1 MNRFINCD
9 CIKNKKG
16 ELIPLWKIDWKL
28 DSEYLDKD
36 DLENSFIVPEDRNI
50 GDFIAETDIVK
61 ALWDLIDKKVVPCKR
76 VIKIYSDSTG
86 RVGLKEGDEIYV
98 KHKFSSNEI
107 YPTKIKTI
115 TQGIQENVYYKL
127 AIEEEVSEQRFFI
140 WPKERERLIKT
151 WAKFIPNPANGGDDD
166 FIVFDSFRGEYTFG
180 ENGFTPLC
188 SSKELNGYYKDNN
201 LEYIIKQ
208 PRY

>member
-1 MNRFINCD
+1 MINININKYRIMNRFINCD

-115 TQGIQENVYYKL
+115 TQGIQENVYYTTENHLKKNWLGSDTEIIEDTIVNDIPGNNVVQIITYRKHYVLEDGTETDYDYDFFKL
-127 AIEEEVSEQRFFI
+127 
-140 WPKERERLIKT
+140 KEK
-151 WAKFIPNPANGGDDD
+151 
-166 FIVFDSFRGEYTFG
+166 
-180 ENGFTPLC
+180 
-188 SSKELNGYYKDNN
+188 
-201 LEYIIKQ
+201 
-208 PRY
+208 

>member
-61 ALWDLIDKKVVPCKR
+61 ALWDLINKKVVPCKR
-76 VIKIYSDSTG
+76 VIKIYSVSTG
-86 RVGLKEGDEIYV
+86 RVGLKEGDEVLEKLV
-98 KHKFSSNEI
+98 KLGYKQPIKEKRIEVEIVEWIRLHKDIIILVYPFTNKEGEKRFIFAIPMENGSLSSNNLN
-107 YPTKIKTI
+107 YPSYEQARLEGIKSVC
-115 TQGIQENVYYKL
+115 N
-127 AIEEEVSEQRFFI
+127 
-140 WPKERERLIKT
+140 
-151 WAKFIPNPANGGDDD
+151 
-166 FIVFDSFRGEYTFG
+166 
-180 ENGFTPLC
+180 
-188 SSKELNGYYKDNN
+188 ELLRK
-201 LEYIIKQ
+201 
-208 PRY
+208 

>member
-86 RVGLKEGDEIYV
+86 RVGLKEGDEIYYTTENHLKENWLGSDTEIIEDAILNDIPGNNV
-98 KHKFSSNEI
+98 VQIIIYRKHYVLEDGTETDYDYDFF
-107 YPTKIKTI
+107 
-115 TQGIQENVYYKL
+115 KL
-127 AIEEEVSEQRFFI
+127 
-140 WPKERERLIKT
+140 REK
-151 WAKFIPNPANGGDDD
+151 
-166 FIVFDSFRGEYTFG
+166 
-180 ENGFTPLC
+180 
-188 SSKELNGYYKDNN
+188 
-201 LEYIIKQ
+201 
-208 PRY
+208 

>member
-76 VIKIYSDSTG
+76 VIKIYSDSIG

-115 TQGIQENVYYKL
+115 TQGIQENVYY
-127 AIEEEVSEQRFFI
+127 
-140 WPKERERLIKT
+140 T
-151 WAKFIPNPANGGDDD
+151 
-166 FIVFDSFRGEYTFG
+166 T
-180 ENGFTPLC
+180 ENHLKRTG
-188 SSKELNGYYKDNN
+188 
-201 LEYIIKQ
+201 
-208 PRY
+208 

>member
-61 ALWDLIDKKVVPCKR
+61 ALWDLINKKVVPCKR

-115 TQGIQENVYYKL
+115 TQGIQENVYYTTENHLKENWLVIEDAILNDIPGNNVVQIITYRKHYVLEDGTETDYDYDFFKL
-127 AIEEEVSEQRFFI
+127 
-140 WPKERERLIKT
+140 KEK
-151 WAKFIPNPANGGDDD
+151 
-166 FIVFDSFRGEYTFG
+166 
-180 ENGFTPLC
+180 
-188 SSKELNGYYKDNN
+188 
-201 LEYIIKQ
+201 
-208 PRY
+208 

>member
-1 MNRFINCD
+1 MSNKVNNQQKILVKEPREVISLISLYVININKYRIMNRFINCD

-86 RVGLKEGDEIYV
+86 RVRLKEGDEIYV
-98 KHKFSSNEI
+98 
-107 YPTKIKTI
+107 
-115 TQGIQENVYYKL
+115 
-127 AIEEEVSEQRFFI
+127 
-140 WPKERERLIKT
+140 
-151 WAKFIPNPANGGDDD
+151 
-166 FIVFDSFRGEYTFG
+166 
-180 ENGFTPLC
+180 
-188 SSKELNGYYKDNN
+188 
-201 LEYIIKQ
+201 
-208 PRY
+208 